1 MQDMTTNKPYDIQE
15 RLEQFAARVVRYVER
30 MPNTMAGRYFAG
42 QLLRSG
48 CSPPF
53 HYGESQ
59 AAESNEDFIHKC
71 KIAHKELKESRSNL
85 NVQYLAELVSRT
97 DADLIWLRTECDE
110 LVKIM
115 GKIISNAKDR
125 GRI

>member
-1 MQDMTTNKPYDIQE
+1 MDNKHPFDLQE
-15 RLEQFAARVVRYVER
+15 RLEVFAARVVRYVER
-30 MPNTMAGRYFAG
+30 MPQGLAGRYFAG

-59 AAESNEDFIHKC
+59 AAESNDDFIHKC

-85 NVQYLAELVSRT
+85 NVQHLSELMPRT
-97 DADLIWLRTECDE
+97 DVDLVWLRQECEE
-110 LVKIM
+110 LIRIL
-115 GKIISNAKDR
+115 GKIISNAKGKGSR
-125 GRI
+125 

>member
-1 MQDMTTNKPYDIQE
+1 MRMDNKHPFDLQE
-15 RLEQFAARVVRYVER
+15 RLEVFAARVVRYVER
-30 MPNTMAGRYFAG
+30 MPQGLAGGYFAG

-59 AAESNEDFIHKC
+59 AAESNDDFIHKC

-85 NVQYLAELVSRT
+85 NVQHLSELMPRT
-97 DADLIWLRTECDE
+97 DADLLWLRQESEE
-110 LVKIM
+110 LIRIL
-115 GKIISNAKDR
+115 GKIISNAKGKGSR
-125 GRI
+125 

>member
-1 MQDMTTNKPYDIQE
+1 MPDQYDIQE

-30 MPNTMAGRYFAG
+30 LPNTMAGRYFAG

-59 AAESNEDFIHKC
+59 AAESNEDFVHKC

-85 NVQYLAELVSRT
+85 NVQYLAELVSRA

-115 GKIISNAKDR
+115 GKIISNAKGR

>member
-1 MQDMTTNKPYDIQE
+1 MTTNKPYDIQE

-85 NVQYLAELVSRT
+85 NVQYLAELVSRA

-115 GKIISNAKDR
+115 GKIISNAKGR

>member
-1 MQDMTTNKPYDIQE
+1 MTTNKPYDIQE

-30 MPNTMAGRYFAG
+30 LPNTMAGRYFAG

-59 AAESNEDFIHKC
+59 AAESNEDFVHKC

-85 NVQYLAELVSRT
+85 NVQYLAELVSRA

-115 GKIISNAKDR
+115 GKIISNAKGR

>member
-1 MQDMTTNKPYDIQE
+1 MTTNKPYDIQE

-30 MPNTMAGRYFAG
+30 LPNTMAGRYFAG

-85 NVQYLAELVSRT
+85 NVQYLAELVSRA

-115 GKIISNAKDR
+115 GKIISNAKGR

>member
-1 MQDMTTNKPYDIQE
+1 MSTEKPFDLQE
-15 RLEQFAARVVRYVER
+15 RLELFAARVVRYVER

-71 KIAHKELKESRSNL
+71 KVAHKELKESRSNL
-85 NVQYLAELVSRT
+85 NVQYLSELVSRT
-97 DADLIWLRTECDE
+97 DPDLLWLRSECDE

-115 GKIISNAKDR
+115 GKIISNAKGG
-125 GRI
+125 GRR

>member
-1 MQDMTTNKPYDIQE
+1 MGPQKPYDLQQ
-15 RLEQFAARVVRYVER
+15 RLEEFSARVVRYVDR
-30 MPNTMAGRYFAG
+30 MPQGIAGRYFAG

-59 AAESNEDFIHKC
+59 AAESNDDFIHKC

-85 NVQYLAELVSRT
+85 NVQYLSELMPRSDT
-97 DADLIWLRTECDE
+97 DQAWLREECEE
-110 LVKIM
+110 LIKIL
-115 GKIISNAKDR
+115 GKVISNAQGKR
-125 GRI
+125 SR

>member
-1 MQDMTTNKPYDIQE
+1 MTTNKPYDIQE

-59 AAESNEDFIHKC
+59 AAESNEDFVHKC

-85 NVQYLAELVSRT
+85 NVQYLAELVSRA

-115 GKIISNAKDR
+115 GKIISNAKGR

>member
-1 MQDMTTNKPYDIQE
+1 MSAEKPYDLQE
-15 RLEQFAARVVRYVER
+15 RLELFAARVVRYVER

-71 KIAHKELKESRSNL
+71 KVAHKELKESRSNL
-85 NVQYLAELVSRT
+85 NVQYLSELVAR
-97 DADLIWLRTECDE
+97 ADQDLLWLRSESDE

-115 GKIISNAKDR
+115 GKIIPNTNG
-125 GRI
+125 GRRR

>member
-1 MQDMTTNKPYDIQE
+1 MTTNKPYDIQE

-59 AAESNEDFIHKC
+59 AAESNEDFVHKC
-71 KIAHKELKESRSNL
+71 KIAHKELKESRCNL
-85 NVQYLAELVSRT
+85 NVQYLAELVSRA

-115 GKIISNAKDR
+115 GKIISNAKGR

>member
-1 MQDMTTNKPYDIQE
+1 MSPDKPFDLQQ
-15 RLEQFAARVVRYVER
+15 RLELFASRVVRYVER

-71 KIAHKELKESRSNL
+71 KVAHKELKESRSNL
-85 NVQYLAELVSRT
+85 NVQYLSELVSRS
-97 DADLIWLRTECDE
+97 DQDLLWLRSECDE

-115 GKIISNAKDR
+115 GKIISNAKAGGHR
-125 GRI
+125 

>member
-1 MQDMTTNKPYDIQE
+1 MDNKHPFDLQE
-15 RLEQFAARVVRYVER
+15 RLEVFAARVVRYVER
-30 MPNTMAGRYFAG
+30 MPQGLAERYFAG

-59 AAESNEDFIHKC
+59 AAESNDDFIHKC

-85 NVQYLAELVSRT
+85 NVQHLSELMPRT
-97 DADLIWLRTECDE
+97 DVDLVWLRQECEE
-110 LVKIM
+110 LIRIL
-115 GKIISNAKDR
+115 GKIISNAKGKGSR
-125 GRI
+125 

>member
-1 MQDMTTNKPYDIQE
+1 MTTNKPYDIQE

-53 HYGESQ
+53 HYSESQ

-115 GKIISNAKDR
+115 GKIISNAKGR